1 MNTANIIYEDKYFIA
16 IYKESG
22 IEVDDNLIKLIKKE
36 NQKIYLLPCDGL
48 ADTIEFGTEK
58 QIKEKVSSLLSKYKN
73 YNIDAIV
80 LGCTHYPYA
89 KKYISEEFPSA
100 TLIDGNKGVT
110 KQVVKLLTDNNL
122 LNSTNKKGKIEMIY
136 NK

>member
-1 MNTANIIYEDKYFIA
+1 MATPGTINAERTHELVIN
-16 IYKESG
+16 
-22 IEVDDNLIKLIKKE
+22 NKKE
-36 NQKIYLLPCDGL
+36 NQKIYLLPCEGL
-48 ADTIEFGTEK
+48 ADTIEFGTQK
-58 QIKEKVSSLLSKYKN
+58 QIKEKVHSLLKKYKN

-89 KKYISEEFPSA
+89 KKYISEVFPSA

-110 KQVVKLLTDNNL
+110 KQVVKLLTENNL
-122 LNSTNKKGKIEMIY
+122 LNTTNKKGQIEMIY